1 MEKETIGNILT
12 FLKEKEGKEIPQNWN
27 LIERLETHPDD
38 IQYIHKGSLTLKN
51 SDIKKL
57 PNKLYVGGSLF
68 IMGCEQLS
76 EFPNNLYVDGDFM
89 MLSGEKTTE
98 LPDRLFVMGFLQLAI
113 DHKILKYPKA
123 LFVKDTL
130 FLTYTN
136 IAELPNQIFVGEDLL
151 IQGTPLADK
160 YTDEELYEMAKSLEG
175 GQIRGKIIR

>member
-27 LIERLETHPDD
+27 LIEKLETHPDN
-38 IQYIHKGSLTLKN
+38 IQYIHKGSLILNN

-57 PNKLYVGGSLF
+57 PNDLYVDGSLF
-68 IMGCEQLS
+68 LMGCEQLS
-76 EFPNNLYVDGDFM
+76 ELPNNLYVDGDFM
-89 MLSGEKTTE
+89 MLSGEKITE

-113 DHKILKYPKA
+113 NHKILKYPKT

-136 IAELPNQIFVGEDLL
+136 ISELPNQIFVGEDLL

-160 YTDEELYEMAKSLEG
+160 YTDEEIYEIVASTDGEIE
-175 GQIRGKIIR
+175 GQIIR

>member
-1 MEKETIGNILT
+1 MKTNTIEKILN
-12 FLKEKEGKEIPQNWN
+12 FLKEKEGKELPQNWN
-27 LIERLETHPDD
+27 LIEKLETHPDD
-38 IQYIHKGSLTLKN
+38 IQYIHKGSLILKN

-68 IMGCEQLS
+68 LMGCEQLS
-76 EFPNNLYVDGDFM
+76 ELPNNLYVDGNFM
-89 MLSGEKTTE
+89 MLSGEKITE

-113 DHKILKYPKA
+113 DHKILKYPKV
-123 LFVKDTL
+123 LFVEGAL

-160 YTDEELYEMAKSLEG
+160 YTDEQLYEMAKSLEG
-175 GQIRGKIIR
+175 GQISGKIIR

>member
-51 SDIKKL
+51 SDIKK
-57 PNKLYVGGSLF
+57 
-68 IMGCEQLS
+68 
-76 EFPNNLYVDGDFM
+76 FPNNLYVDGDFM